1 MNDRDINSLLQAAKG
16 GDIRALARC
25 ISVVENELPGHTQL
39 LESLPARNKST
50 FVTGITGPPG
60 AGKSTLVNSISK
72 AILEKNPVSRV
83 AVLAVDPTSPFTH
96 GSILGDR
103 LRMTDHFNDPRVY
116 IRSVATRGALG
127 GLSVKTPQITDIL
140 LATGFDHIL
149 IETVGVGQSELEI
162 AALADTTIVVFV
174 PESGDEVQTIKS
186 GIMEIADIFVVNK
199 ADREGADKLSRSIIT
214 TLHERPAGNWQ
225 PPVVM
230 TSAIKGEGI
239 NELLQQIIGHHNSGH
254 WHPHQQGILVDKGI
268 RLLQQ
273 QLIKKISL
281 EDFSKKL
288 ETASV
293 DSDFNIYRFV
303 REFVNKSLN

>member
-174 PESGDEVQTIKS
+174 PESGDDIQTIKS

-199 ADREGADKLSRSIIT
+199 SDREGADRLARSIT
-214 TLHERPAGNWQ
+214 ATLHERPQSSWQ

-230 TSAIKGEGI
+230 TAASIGKGI
-239 NELLQQIIGHHNSGH
+239 TELLDKVTEHHSGGQL
-254 WHPHQQGILVDKGI
+254 HPHKQD
-268 RLLQQ
+268 LLLHKASLLLEQ
-273 QLIKKISL
+273 QLLRKVNVA
-281 EDFSKKL
+281 DFEKQLKN
-288 ETASV
+288 AST
-293 DSDFNIYRFV
+293 SEGFNIYQFV
-303 REFVNKSLN
+303 RLYIDKQF